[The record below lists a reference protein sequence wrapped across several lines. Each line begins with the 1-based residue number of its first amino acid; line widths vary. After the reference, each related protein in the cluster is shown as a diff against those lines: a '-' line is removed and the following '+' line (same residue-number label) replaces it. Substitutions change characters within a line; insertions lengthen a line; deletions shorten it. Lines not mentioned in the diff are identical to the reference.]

1 MSFTFKIWRATI
13 GRFLGWV
20 DTAVEQKR
28 LRQSFNHPIL
38 FSRREFLVYYENGR
52 STVINSDFAL
62 GKSDIDL
69 VIYRKTPLKWQDTGE
84 LLSPEESDKV
94 YSKLP
99 HLLASKNIRWAY
111 SEMIHRTTK

>member
-1 MSFTFKIWRATI
+1 MSFALRIWRSTI
-13 GRFLGWV
+13 GGFLGWV

-38 FSRREFLVYYENGR
+38 YSRREFLVYYENGR

-62 GKSDIDL
+62 GNSDLDL
-69 VIYRKTPLKWQDTGE
+69 VIYRNTPLKWQDTGA
-84 LLSPEESDKV
+84 LLSPEESDTV

-99 HLLASKNIRWAY
+99 DLLASKNIRWAY
-111 SEMIHRTTK
+111 SEKIHRTR